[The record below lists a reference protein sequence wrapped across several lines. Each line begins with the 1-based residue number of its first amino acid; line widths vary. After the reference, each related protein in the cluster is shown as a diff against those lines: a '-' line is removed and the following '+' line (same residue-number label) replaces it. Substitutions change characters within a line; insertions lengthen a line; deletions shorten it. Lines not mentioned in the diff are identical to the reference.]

1 MWLILLGTSEAIKEQ
16 GGKESE
22 TEYFGALMTTL
33 EVVGSNE
40 DTVAATVSLLSM
52 VIKRVPP
59 AVLKLKFSTASKSL
73 IDLLGQHIESENSML
88 VRHLI
93 GCLGVLLR
101 NQNASVWTNSS
112 TLQVYDA
119 LLTFVVH
126 AKPKIRK
133 AAQHAVCAILKG
145 STLLTEGEDPPLL
158 HPVAAH
164 TGKYCLSFI
173 KEQDRELSAILHMLN
188 LLKEIFGVL
197 PKNEVKLLCESL
209 LSLMRQNNVLLTSCA
224 MQSFYG
230 LMNSRPKPISLP
242 ADLNSKLITALYEYQ
257 PLNDPQRVRGW
268 LSVMTQAHLNLG
280 RLDSLLCAKRLP
292 QFFNVATQFWTSDLM
307 DIVKSVTPSLSSLLT
322 ECLKPALGLDASIA
336 GETQKLINSIEK
348 GLGWK
353 YVKATKY
360 VIHLCPT
367 LIEVVGKSQPALL
380 SALLSSLAGMR
391 ISPGFLYEE
400 EVNYAV
406 GKAVRVCGPRFVLQS
421 IPLSITGDEKTY
433 DFAYSWL
440 LPILRENITHTEI
453 AFFFEYLHPLAEKLR
468 RRIALSTVE
477 KDAVGVRVYGLL
489 QSQIWGLLPGF
500 CKYPTDAQVS
510 FNKNVAQLLG
520 DAIDNRPNIRM
531 DVMAALRQLI
541 IHSKEDATIRPVIAR
556 YAKNYL
562 PRLFNLY
569 SAKAPTD
576 ELESQRRSSYETIN
590 YFLQVITS
598 SLSVLN

>member
-1 MWLILLGTSEAIKEQ
+1 
-16 GGKESE
+16 
-22 TEYFGALMTTL
+22 MTTL
-33 EVVGSNE
+33 EVVGTNE

-59 AVLKLKFSTASKSL
+59 AVLKLKFSTASKCL
-73 IDLLGQHIESENSML
+73 LDLLGQHIESENSML

-101 NQNASVWTNSS
+101 NQNASVWTSSS
-112 TLQVYDA
+112 TLQVYDS
-119 LLTFVVH
+119 LLTFVIH

-133 AAQHAVCAILKG
+133 AAQHAVCAILRG

-164 TGKYCLSFI
+164 TGKYCLNFI
-173 KEQDRELSAILHMLN
+173 KEQDRELSALLHMLN
-188 LLKEIFGVL
+188 LLKEIFAVL
-197 PKNEVKLLCESL
+197 PKNEVKMLCESL

-230 LMNSRPKPISLP
+230 LLNGRPKSISLP

-257 PLNDPQRVRGW
+257 PLNDTQRVRGW

-280 RLDSLLCAKRLP
+280 RLDALLCAKRLP
-292 QFFNVATQFWTSDLM
+292 QFFNVATQFWTSDIM
-307 DIVKSVTPSLSSLLT
+307 DIVKSVTPALSSLLT
-322 ECLKPALGLDASIA
+322 QCLEPALTLDASIGA
-336 GETQKLINSIEK
+336 EAQKLIASIEK

-360 VIHLCPT
+360 VIHLCT
-367 LIEVVGKSQPALL
+367 ILIEVVGKTQPSLL
-380 SALLSSLAGMR
+380 SDLLTSLAGMR
-391 ISPGFLYEE
+391 ISPGFVYEE
-400 EVNYAV
+400 EVDYTV
-406 GKAVRVCGPRFVLQS
+406 GKAVRICGPRFVLQS
-421 IPLSITGDEKTY
+421 IPLNISGDEKSYEFT
-433 DFAYSWL
+433 YSWI
-440 LPILRENITHTEI
+440 LPILRENISHTEI
-453 AFFFEYLHPLAEKLR
+453 AFFFEYFHPLAEKFR
-468 RRIALSTVE
+468 RRVALSTVE
-477 KDAVGVRVYGLL
+477 KDVVGVRVYGLL
-489 QSQIWGLLPGF
+489 QSQIWALLPGF
-500 CKYPTDAQVS
+500 FKNPTDAHLS

-541 IHSKEDATIRPVIAR
+541 IHAKEDATARSVIAR

-569 SAKAPTD
+569 CAQAPTD

-590 YFLQVITS
+590 YFLQVTTFPS
-598 SLSVLN
+598 